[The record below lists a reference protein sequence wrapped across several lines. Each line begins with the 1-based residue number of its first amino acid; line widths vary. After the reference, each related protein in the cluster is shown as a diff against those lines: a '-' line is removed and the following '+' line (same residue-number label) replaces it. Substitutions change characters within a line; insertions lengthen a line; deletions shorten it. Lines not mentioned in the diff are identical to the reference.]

1 MTRGEEVRKLLSMGP
16 EELVKEAKGRL
27 IVLDTLDELHEHFAR
42 TIADEIKGNN
52 EKGRTTRLILP
63 VGPTGQYPILAEI
76 INKERIS
83 LKNCYFFYMD
93 EYCDDSGKAIP
104 PSHPLSFRGEM
115 EHLFFSKIDS
125 ELNIPEEQ
133 LIFPS
138 HENLHL
144 LKGKIEEVGGIDT
157 CYGGIG
163 VHGHVAFN
171 EPEPNIRHTDPR
183 LVYLNQ
189 YTITINA
196 IRSEVGGDLVNF
208 PRKAVTLGMNQICGA
223 RRVRLY
229 CRNDIVDIDW
239 ANLVL
244 RLAVLGTPGDDYP
257 VTYLTEHP
265 DYVVVTIKNT
275 AEKPKII
282 LSLPY

>member
-16 EELVKEAKGRL
+16 EELVEKAKGKL

-52 EKGRTTRLILP
+52 EKGKATKLILP
-63 VGPTGQYPILAEI
+63 VGPVGQYPILAEI
-76 INKERIS
+76 INQERIS

-144 LKGKIEEVGGIDT
+144 LKGKIEEAGGIDT

-171 EPEPNIRHTDPR
+171 EPEPNIRYTDPR